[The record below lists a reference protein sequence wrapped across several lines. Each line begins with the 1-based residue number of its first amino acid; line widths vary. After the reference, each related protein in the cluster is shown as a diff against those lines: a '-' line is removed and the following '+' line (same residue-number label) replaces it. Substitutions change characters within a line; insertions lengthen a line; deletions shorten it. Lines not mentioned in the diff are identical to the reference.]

1 MSDFIAFVQ
10 DQLRALAPVSARR
23 MFGGHGLY
31 CRGRFF
37 GLIAD
42 DTLYLR
48 TDARNVAD
56 YTDRG
61 LTPFKPWADR
71 AVVLKAY
78 YPVPEDVLEA
88 ADDLTA
94 WARRALDAAIAAE
107 PDTGEAARRPLSTLN
122 NGARR
127 RSVPMTRRR

>member
-1 MSDFIAFVQ
+1 VSDFVAFVQ

-48 TDARNVAD
+48 TDARNVTD

-71 AVVLKAY
+71 TVVLKAY

-107 PDTGEAARRPLSTLN
+107 PDTGDTGRRPLSTLST
-122 NGARR
+122 GPQRR
-127 RSVPMTRRR
+127 AVPTTRRR

>member
-1 MSDFIAFVQ
+1 VSDFVTFVQ
-10 DQLRALAPVSARR
+10 DQLRALGAVSARR

-31 CRGRFF
+31 CRGKFI

-48 TDARNVAD
+48 TDERNVTD
-56 YTDRG
+56 YTERG

-107 PDTGEAARRPLSTLN
+107 PDTGETARRPLSTVT

-127 RSVPMTRRR
+127 RSVPLTRRR